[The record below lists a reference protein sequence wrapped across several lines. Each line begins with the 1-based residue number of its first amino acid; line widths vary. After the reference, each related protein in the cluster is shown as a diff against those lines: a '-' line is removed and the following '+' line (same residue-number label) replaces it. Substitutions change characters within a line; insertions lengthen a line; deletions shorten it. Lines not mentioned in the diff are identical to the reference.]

1 LYGEIEL
8 IAARKEQFMRA
19 GLLDS
24 QLATLEERAPVGWD
38 GARHKRHQDASR
50 QCGEPIPYALET
62 DWPVETAGFEHLHS
76 RIGIAKTLS
85 SRRQDSNL
93 CILKSDLIWPS

>member
-1 LYGEIEL
+1 MASYGVKGAP
-8 IAARKEQFMRA
+8 IAMSAKEWRLHCQVPHTETSSYLRTSRA
-19 GLLDS
+19 
-24 QLATLEERAPVGWD
+24 TFIF
-38 GARHKRHQDASR
+38 DAF
-50 QCGEPIPYALET
+50 ET
-62 DWPVETAGFEHLHS
+62 DWLVEAAGFEHLHS

>member
-50 QCGEPIPYALET
+50 ASGDC
-62 DWPVETAGFEHLHS
+62 
-76 RIGIAKTLS
+76 RK
-85 SRRQDSNL
+85 
-93 CILKSDLIWPS
+93 